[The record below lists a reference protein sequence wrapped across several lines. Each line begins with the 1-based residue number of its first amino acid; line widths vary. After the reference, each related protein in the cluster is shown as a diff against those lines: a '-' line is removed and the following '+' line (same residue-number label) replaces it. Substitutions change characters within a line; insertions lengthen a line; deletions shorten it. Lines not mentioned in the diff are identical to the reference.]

1 MTQFIKIASSADDR
15 FEFDA
20 LHADPVGNRR
30 GSVIVVQEIFGIDDY
45 VKADVER
52 WSQNGFEVLAPS
64 MYDRIEKGFH
74 AAHDEAGAARDPLD
88 QERIILAGLGR
99 ILFHVA

>member
-1 MTQFIKIASSADDR
+1 MSQFIKIASNADDR

-20 LHADPVGNRR
+20 LHADPVGSRR

-64 MYDRIEKGFH
+64 MYDRIETGFH
-74 AAHDEAGAARDPLD
+74 APPTMKRAHRQRWDPADLTAD
-88 QERIILAGLGR
+88 SQFRRQA
-99 ILFHVA
+99 